1 VLIADRAIQDNRGG
15 SSMVRAESERI
26 DQLFKEAATTG
37 MSRRQLMQRGAALG
51 IGATALSVA
60 FVQKAHEAVAQGAEN
75 PLAVDPEA
83 PLDVVI
89 FKGGYGDDYALDN
102 NTRYTALYPNATI
115 TYAGTQRLLEQYQAR
130 FVDGNPPDIL
140 DNSGAGNFNN
150 TTLVNEGQLADLAP
164 LMAAEAYGQPGVSF
178 ADSLVEGT
186 QTDGQYNGVQH
197 VLNYVY
203 NVTGIWYNQALFD
216 ANGWTYPTTWDE
228 MLTLCQ
234 TIKDS
239 GLAPWTYQ
247 GQYPQY
253 MGMVLYQLVWKN
265 GGWEAILKLDN
276 LAEDAWS
283 QDPMRKSLEAIAA
296 LWDNGY
302 ILDGTAALSHTESQS
317 EWLQGKAAFIPCG
330 SWLANEMKDLLASL
344 PDFQMTVKAIPALVA
359 EDALPQTAI
368 QAAAGETFIVPSQG
382 KNVAG
387 GMEYLRLLFSKE
399 AAEFFAEN
407 VLSLTA
413 VKGAGEGKDFGS
425 AFNSALAADAAAGSD
440 KFSGPLFTGWYS
452 LLEEEHKNQIGLLMT
467 GEASVDDVITTMQD
481 LVNEVRDDDS
491 IPKFTRQAPGAVASP
506 VASPEATPAG

>member
-1 VLIADRAIQDNRGG
+1 MAR
-15 SSMVRAESERI
+15 SEHEKI
-26 DQLFKEAATTG
+26 DQLFHEAATRG
-37 MSRRQLMQRGAALG
+37 MSRRQLMQRGATLG
-51 IGATALSVA
+51 IGAAALSVA
-60 FVQKAHEAVAQGAEN
+60 FVQQSHLAMAQGIEN
-75 PLAVDPEA
+75 PLGVDPDA

-89 FKGGYGDDYALDN
+89 FAGGYGDAYAVDN
-102 NTRYTALYPNATI
+102 NARYTSLYPNAAI
-115 TYAGTQRLLEQYQAR
+115 SYVGTQRLMEQYQAR

-164 LMAAEAYGQPGVSF
+164 LMQAEAYGQPGVTF

-186 QTDGQYNGVQH
+186 QTDGLFNGVQH

-239 GLAPWTYQ
+239 GIAPWTYQ

-253 MGMVLYQLVWKN
+253 MGMVLYQMIWKN
-265 GGWEAILKLDN
+265 GGWDAILKLDN
-276 LAEDAWS
+276 LAEDAWT
-283 QDPMRKSLEAIAA
+283 QEPVRQSLEAIRA
-296 LWDNGY
+296 LWDNEY

-317 EWLQGKAAFIPCG
+317 EWLQGRAAFIPCG
-330 SWLANEMKDLLASL
+330 SWLANEMKDLVTSL
-344 PDFQMTVKAIPALVA
+344 PDFQMTVKAIPSLSA
-359 EDALPQTAI
+359 DDQLPQTAI
-368 QAAAGETFIVPSQG
+368 QAAAGETFIVPSQAN
-382 KNVAG
+382 NVAG
-387 GMEYLRLLFSKE
+387 GMEYLRLLFSVE

-425 AFNSALAADAAAGSD
+425 AFNSALAADADAGSD
-440 KFSGPLFTGWYS
+440 KFSGPRFPGWYA
-452 LLEEEHKNQIGLLMT
+452 LLDEENKNQIGLLMT
-467 GEASVDDVITTMQD
+467 GEASVDDVISTMQE
-481 LVNEVRDDDS
+481 LVDEIREDDQT
-491 IPKFTRQAPGAVASP
+491 PKFTREAPVPSGSP
-506 VASPEATPAG
+506 VASPAA